1 MTIFQKML
9 YFIKNIAIINLR
21 TNFDN
26 CTQKVGVPLSKE
38 KIAKNV
44 FQNVGTIAKTSDFK
58 NVGLTNY
65 DIAKLCKD
73 GVIERIRNGF
83 YQLPDNHNINE
94 EQLLATLLPYG
105 TVCVESALFYYGYSD
120 FAPRE
125 WSIAVP
131 RTYRNQISNIQ
142 EVPIKACY
150 VQKNIIELGKTIG
163 DFNGVTLPVY
173 DRERTICDCFK
184 YRSKIDNEM
193 FNKALNAYVKDEKKN
208 LTNLSKYAK
217 EMRVYVK
224 MMDVMEV
231 LLNG

>member
-1 MTIFQKML
+1 MAIFQKML

-26 CTQKVGVPLSKE
+26 CTQKVGEPLSKE

-44 FQNVGTIAKTSDFK
+44 FQNVGAIAKTSDFK
-58 NVGLTNY
+58 NMGLTNY

-83 YQLPDNHNINE
+83 YQLPNNYNISE
-94 EQLLATLLPYG
+94 EQLISNLLPYG
-105 TVCVESALFYYGYSD
+105 TICVESALFHYGYSD

-142 EVPIKACY
+142 EVPIKAYY
-150 VQKNIIELGKTIG
+150 VQKNI
-163 DFNGVTLPVY
+163 N
-173 DRERTICDCFK
+173 
-184 YRSKIDNEM
+184 
-193 FNKALNAYVKDEKKN
+193 
-208 LTNLSKYAK
+208 
-217 EMRVYVK
+217 
-224 MMDVMEV
+224 
-231 LLNG
+231 

>member
-1 MTIFQKML
+1 MHI
-9 YFIKNIAIINLR
+9 IKNIDIINLR

-26 CTQKVGVPLSKE
+26 CTQKVGRALSKE
-38 KIAKNV
+38 KIVKTV
-44 FQNVGTIAKTSDFK
+44 FQNVGAIAKTSDFK
-58 NVGLTNY
+58 NAGLTNY

-83 YQLPDNHNINE
+83 YQLPNNYNISE
-94 EQLLATLLPYG
+94 EQLISNLLPYG
-105 TVCVESALFYYGYSD
+105 IVCVESALFHYGYSD

-142 EVPIKACY
+142 EVPINAYY

-163 DFNGVTLPVY
+163 NFNGVTLLVY

-184 YRSKIDNEM
+184 YRTKLDNET
-193 FNKALNAYVKDEKKN
+193 FNKAQNAYVSDDKKN
-208 LTNLSKYAK
+208 LLNLSKYAK
-217 EMRVYVK
+217 EMHVYTK
-224 MMDVMEV
+224 MMSVMEV